1 MAPDVYGSARLPSIR
16 VFFILFQIAWFLPIG
31 RVFAQFVSQEHPVQR
46 DEIRIGMSSSQ
57 TGRSG
62 FVGEAV
68 KRGCKAY
75 FSKVNRQGGVF
86 GRKLVLVSYDD
97 RNEPLEAVA
106 NTQRL
111 INADR
116 VFALI
121 GFNGAANCRAVLPM
135 LNDARIVLVG
145 PVTGAAGLHDPVP
158 EMVFNTRPSYEEET
172 EVLIDRMV
180 SDLKLT
186 RVAILCQRD
195 SFGEGGKAS
204 TIKALE
210 SRGLSLAEEGWF
222 LRNSLD
228 VQDALK
234 VIIAAKPEAIVMFG
248 GYKACAEFV
257 RRAKAGGLNK
267 IPYCLLTSAATE
279 DFIKLLGSQADGI
292 LVPEVVPSP
301 LDASLE
307 LVRNYQADMK
317 AADDQNFDHGSL
329 EGYVDALVLTDAL
342 RRAGENLTQ
351 ETFIHA
357 LETTHLDFGA
367 FGVRFASKSHEGN
380 DKVFL
385 TKVQEGQLVTVDRVS
400 WADFGR

>member
-1 MAPDVYGSARLPSIR
+1 M
-16 VFFILFQIAWFLPIG
+16 
-31 RVFAQFVSQEHPVQR
+31 FAQFVVQEHPVQR

-62 FVGEAV
+62 FVGEAI

-75 FSKVNRQGGVF
+75 FARVNREGGVF

-111 INADR
+111 INTDQ

-121 GFNGAANCRAVLPM
+121 GFNGTANCRAVLPM

-145 PVTGAAGLHDPVP
+145 PVTGAAGMRDPVQ
-158 EMVFNTRPSYEEET
+158 EMVFNTRPSYEVET
-172 EVLIDRMV
+172 EALIDRMV
-180 SDLKLT
+180 SDLKVT
-186 RVAILCQRD
+186 RIAILCQRD
-195 SFGEGGKAS
+195 NFGEGGKMS

-210 SRGLSLAEEGWF
+210 SRGLSLAAEGWF
-222 LRNSLD
+222 VRNSLD
-228 VQDALK
+228 VQDALS
-234 VIIAAKPEAIVMFG
+234 VIVAATPEAVVMFG

-257 RRAKAGGLNK
+257 RKAKMMGLEK
-267 IPYCLLTSAATE
+267 IPYCLLTSAASE
-279 DFIKLLGSQADGI
+279 DFIRILGDQADGTLI
-292 LVPEVVPSP
+292 PEVVPSP

-307 LVRNYQADMK
+307 LVRKYQADMR

-329 EGYVDALVLTDAL
+329 EGYLDALVLTDAL

-351 ETFIHA
+351 ETFVHA
-357 LETTHLDFGA
+357 LETTDLDFGA
-367 FGVRFASKSHEGN
+367 FRVRFGPKLRDGS

-385 TKVQEGQLVTVDRVS
+385 TKVKSGQLVTTDKVS
-400 WADFGR
+400 WSDFGR

>member
-1 MAPDVYGSARLPSIR
+1 M
-16 VFFILFQIAWFLPIG
+16 
-31 RVFAQFVSQEHPVQR
+31 FAQFLSQEHPVQR
-46 DEIRIGMSSSQ
+46 DETRIGMSSAQ

-68 KRGCKAY
+68 KRGCEAY
-75 FSKVNRQGGVF
+75 FSRVNRQGGVF

-97 RNEPLEAVA
+97 RNEPLEVVA

-111 INADR
+111 INTDR

-121 GFNGAANCRAVLPM
+121 GFSGAENCRAVLPM

-145 PVTGAAGLHDPVP
+145 PVTGVAGLHDPVP
-158 EMVFNTRPSYEEET
+158 EMVFNTRPSYEEEI

-210 SRGLSLAEEGWF
+210 SRGLTLAEEGWF

-234 VIIAAKPEAIVMFG
+234 VIVAAKPEAIMMFG

-257 RRAKAGGLNK
+257 RRAKALGLNK

-279 DFIKLLGSQADGI
+279 DFIKLLGSQADGT

-307 LVRNYQADMK
+307 LVRNYQADMR

-351 ETFIHA
+351 ETFVHA
-357 LETTHLDFGA
+357 LETTDLDFGA
-367 FGVRFASKSHEGN
+367 FRERFTSKSHEGN

-385 TKVQEGQLVTVDRVS
+385 TKVKEGHLVTADRVS

>member
-1 MAPDVYGSARLPSIR
+1 
-16 VFFILFQIAWFLPIG
+16 
-31 RVFAQFVSQEHPVQR
+31 
-46 DEIRIGMSSSQ
+46 MSSAQ

-68 KRGCKAY
+68 KRGCEAY
-75 FSKVNRQGGVF
+75 FSRVNRQGGVF

-97 RNEPLEAVA
+97 RNEPLEVVA

-111 INADR
+111 INTDR

-121 GFNGAANCRAVLPM
+121 GFSGAENCRAVLPM

-145 PVTGAAGLHDPVP
+145 PVTGVAGLHDPVP
-158 EMVFNTRPSYEEET
+158 EMVFNTRPSYEEEI

-210 SRGLSLAEEGWF
+210 SRGLTLAEEGWF

-234 VIIAAKPEAIVMFG
+234 VIVAAKPEAIMMFG

-257 RRAKAGGLNK
+257 RRAKALGLNK

-279 DFIKLLGSQADGI
+279 DFIKLLGSQADGT

-301 LDASLE
+301 QDASLE
-307 LVRNYQADMK
+307 LVRNYQADMR

-351 ETFIHA
+351 ETFVHA
-357 LETTHLDFGA
+357 LEATDLDFGA
-367 FGVRFASKSHEGN
+367 FRVRFASKSHEGN

-385 TKVQEGQLVTVDRVS
+385 TKVKEGKLVTADRVS

>member
-1 MAPDVYGSARLPSIR
+1 
-16 VFFILFQIAWFLPIG
+16 
-31 RVFAQFVSQEHPVQR
+31 
-46 DEIRIGMSSSQ
+46 MSSAQ

-75 FSKVNRQGGVF
+75 FSRVNRQGGVF
-86 GRKLVLVSYDD
+86 RRKLVLVSYDD
-97 RNEPLEAVA
+97 RNEPLEAMA

-111 INADR
+111 INTDR

-121 GFNGAANCRAVLPM
+121 GFSGAASCQAVLPM
-135 LNDARIVLVG
+135 LSDARIVLVG

-158 EMVFNTRPSYEEET
+158 EMVFNTRPSYEEEI

-195 SFGEGGKAS
+195 SFGEGSKAS

-210 SRGLSLAEEGWF
+210 NRGLSLAEEGWF

-234 VIIAAKPEAIVMFG
+234 VIVAAKPEAIMMFG

-257 RRAKAGGLNK
+257 RRAKALGLNK

-279 DFIKLLGSQADGI
+279 DFIKLLGSQADGT

-307 LVRNYQADMK
+307 LVRNYQADMR

-351 ETFIHA
+351 KTFVHA
-357 LETTHLDFGA
+357 LETTDLDFGA
-367 FGVRFASKSHEGN
+367 FRVRFAAKSHEGN

-385 TKVQEGQLVTVDRVS
+385 TKVKAGQLVTADRVS

>member
-1 MAPDVYGSARLPSIR
+1 
-16 VFFILFQIAWFLPIG
+16 
-31 RVFAQFVSQEHPVQR
+31 
-46 DEIRIGMSSSQ
+46 MSSSQ

-62 FVGEAV
+62 FVGDAV

-111 INADR
+111 INTDR

-158 EMVFNTRPSYEEET
+158 EMVFNTRPSYEEEI

-195 SFGEGGKAS
+195 SFGEDGKAS
-204 TIKALE
+204 TINALE

-222 LRNSLD
+222 LRNSFD

-234 VIIAAKPEAIVMFG
+234 TIVAAKPEAIVMFG
-248 GYKACAEFV
+248 GYKVCAEFV
-257 RRAKAGGLNK
+257 RRAKAMGLNK

-279 DFIKLLGSQADGI
+279 DFIKLLGSQAEGI

-367 FGVRFASKSHEGN
+367 FRVGFASKSHEGN

-385 TKVQEGQLVTVDRVS
+385 TKVKEGQLVTVDRVS
-400 WADFGR
+400 WEDFGR

>member
-1 MAPDVYGSARLPSIR
+1 
-16 VFFILFQIAWFLPIG
+16 
-31 RVFAQFVSQEHPVQR
+31 VFAQFVSQEHPVQR

-62 FVGEAV
+62 FVGDAI

-75 FSKVNRQGGVF
+75 FSRVNREGGVF
-86 GRKLVLVSYDD
+86 GRKLVLVSYDN

-111 INADR
+111 INSDQ

-145 PVTGAAGLHDPVP
+145 PVTGVAGLRDPVQ
-158 EMVFNTRPSYEEET
+158 EMVFNTRPSYEEEI

-180 SDLKLT
+180 SDLKVT
-186 RVAILCQRD
+186 RIAILCQKD
-195 SFGEGGKAS
+195 SFGEDGKAS

-210 SRGLSLAEEGWF
+210 SRGLSLAAEGWF
-222 LRNSLD
+222 VRNSSD
-228 VQDALK
+228 VQNALNA
-234 VIIAAKPEAIVMFG
+234 IIAAKPEAIVMFG
-248 GYKACAEFV
+248 AYKACAEFV
-257 RRAKAGGLNK
+257 SRAKGLGLNK
-267 IPYCLLTSAATE
+267 IPYCLLTPAASE
-279 DFIKLLGSQADGI
+279 DFIKLLGSQADGT
-292 LVPEVVPSP
+292 LLPEVVPSP

-307 LVRNYQADMK
+307 FVRNYQADMR
-317 AADDQNFDHGSL
+317 ASDDQNFDHGSL
-329 EGYVDALVLTDAL
+329 EGYVDAFVLTDAL
-342 RRAGENLTQ
+342 RRAGGHLTQ
-351 ETFIHA
+351 ETFVRA
-357 LETTHLDFGA
+357 LEATDLDFGA
-367 FGVRFASKSHEGN
+367 FRVRFASKSHDGN

-385 TKVQEGQLVTVDRVS
+385 TKVKEGQLVTVDRVS